1 MPKTPRPRRSAMTR
15 ARSGYRV
22 DVPRSL
28 AALITGE
35 PHLSGSATTLLAR
48 SVMYVLRDNAS
59 DQRFADLM
67 DDDPDEFIQALRGLH
82 AKGWMSVWGGRAYLS
97 EPVYGPLGNLVDRVR
112 MSEVDRRAFAQLAGD
127 HVLRGTG
134 EATG

>member
-1 MPKTPRPRRSAMTR
+1 MTR
-15 ARSGYRV
+15 ARGGYRV

-28 AALITGE
+28 AALITGAAG
-35 PHLSGSATTLLAR
+35 LSESATTLLAR

-59 DQRFADLM
+59 DPRLADLM
-67 DDDPDEFIQALRGLH
+67 ADNPGEFIRALRGLH
-82 AKGWMSVWGGRAYLS
+82 AKGWMSVWNGRAYLS
-97 EPVYGPLGNLVDRVR
+97 EPVYSPLGNLVDRVR

-127 HVLRGTG
+127 HVLGGAG